1 MGRTLIAKSTP
12 RMTYNS
18 GIRAGM
24 GSFSAK
30 RQSCRPKRGGALVRS
45 ASILRGWRWLPQVLK
60 VHHTVTDVL
69 TLRFTARS
77 HVLGYPDSATW
88 ANCDSPASDAKPRL
102 HRGMR
107 TLR

>member
-69 TLRFTARS
+69 TLRVTARPQ
-77 HVLGYPDSATW
+77 VLGYPASPAG
-88 ANCDSPASDAKPRL
+88 AIGVLPASDAKPRL

-107 TLR
+107 TL

>member
-1 MGRTLIAKSTP
+1 MGRTLIAKSTL
-12 RMTYNS
+12 RMTYNR

-69 TLRFTARS
+69 TLPVTARS
-77 HVLGYPDSATW
+77 HWLGHSDSATW
-88 ANCDSPASDAKPRL
+88 ENGAPPASGAKPRL
-102 HRGMR
+102 H
-107 TLR
+107 